1 MQVNILTCKL
11 KMMKKILCL
20 KLTIIWQYQNIKY
33 ILQKI
38 MLENDLNNFL
48 RLIELE
54 TLHHGH
60 MYNKALIVKKLLKG
74 LMKANYE

>member
-1 MQVNILTCKL
+1 
-11 KMMKKILCL
+11 
-20 KLTIIWQYQNIKY
+20 
-33 ILQKI
+33 

-54 TLHHGH
+54 ALHHGH